1 MKANSHLSII
11 LLSFAA
17 AGWVSN
23 AFAAGE
29 TRGLVSSD
37 GAALFG
43 SRCAH
48 CHGSGVIQ
56 PDVRGLSRL
65 RAEEIYHTLW
75 SGIMREAANGL
86 DDAQRRSIAEYVASL
101 NPDKASE
108 KISGYCGR
116 DAVATGSPITGT
128 WSGWAPSPDNS
139 RYLEHISISK
149 SQAQKARLK
158 WAFVFPDTGATTNAG
173 NQPTVVDGRLYIG
186 HRNKY
191 VYSLDAGSGCVHWS
205 FKARAG
211 VRSAI
216 VIVGKLALF
225 GDYENNVYAVEAMSG
240 RLVWIDRA
248 DEQPSARINGNLVV
262 HDGIVYVPISSNQEF
277 VNALDPALPCC
288 SFRGNIV
295 AYEIRTG
302 RRIWKTNTIDQP
314 LLHLGQNPAGV
325 KRYGPSGG
333 AVWSISTVDA
343 KRGLLYVGTSNQ
355 YTGPVVK
362 ESDAVVAF
370 DLKTGE
376 KKWVRNF
383 APERTGGV
391 DVWNG
396 GCVGVLGDPA
406 EECPE
411 DNVSG
416 VGDWD
421 LGSPVVVQ
429 TREDGSEILLVGS
442 KEGMLFALDPDQ
454 DGKTLWARR
463 VGKIM
468 SVQGPSFGGIEHG
481 ISADRK
487 RAYVPIAD
495 IDVIEGHSDGSLV
508 AVDLMSG
515 EILWRTRIPDD
526 VCKGKPVQCSKA
538 LTAPS
543 TVVNGVVF
551 APANDGVLR
560 IYDTETGE
568 VLWSYDTVATIS
580 GVNGLKGFGGSITR
594 SGTTIVDGMFFQTSG
609 YGQGLGMP
617 GHVLYAFEIP
627 EQD

>member
-1 MKANSHLSII
+1 MKRNSYLLVI
-11 LLSFAA
+11 LTSL
-17 AGWVSN
+17 
-23 AFAAGE
+23 FAAGGASVAFGAGE
-29 TRGLVSSD
+29 ARSSTSSD
-37 GAALFG
+37 GAVLFG

-56 PDVRGLSRL
+56 PDIKGLSKL
-65 RAEEIYHTLW
+65 KAEEIYHTLW
-75 SGIMREAANGL
+75 SGVMREAANGL
-86 DDAQRRSIAEYVASL
+86 DDAQRRSIAEYVAAL
-101 NPDKASE
+101 NPNKPSE
-108 KISGYCGR
+108 EVTGYCGK
-116 DAVATGSPITGT
+116 DAPAAESPIKGT
-128 WSGWAPSPDNS
+128 WAGWAPSPDNS
-139 RYLEHISISK
+139 RYLENISISK

-186 HRNKY
+186 HKNKY
-191 VYSLDAGSGCVHWS
+191 VYSLDARTGCIHWS

-225 GDYENNVYAVEAMSG
+225 GDYENNVYAVNAETG
-240 RLVWIDRA
+240 TLVWIDRA
-248 DEQPSARINGNLVV
+248 DEQPSARINGNLIV
-262 HDGIVYVPISSNQEF
+262 HDGTVYVPISSNQEF

-295 AYEIRTG
+295 AYEIKTG
-302 RRIWKTNTIDQP
+302 RRIWKTYTIDQP
-314 LLHLGQNPAGV
+314 LLNLGQNPAGV

-333 AVWSISTVDA
+333 AVWSISTVDI
-343 KRGLLYVGTSNQ
+343 KRNLLYVGTSNQ

-421 LGSPVVVQ
+421 LGSPVVLQ
-429 TREDGSEILLVGS
+429 TRADGSEILLVGS

-468 SVQGPSFGGIEHG
+468 SVKGPSFGGIEHG

-495 IDVIEGHSDGSLV
+495 VDVIEGHSDGSLV
-508 AVDLMSG
+508 AVDLVNG
-515 EILWRTRIPDD
+515 EILWRTKVPED
-526 VCKGKPVQCSKA
+526 VCKGKPEQCSKA

-551 APANDGVLR
+551 AAANDGVLR

-568 VLWSYDTVATIS
+568 VIWSYDTAAVIS
-580 GVNGLKGFGGSITR
+580 GVNGLTGFGGSISR
-594 SGTTIVDGMFFQTSG
+594 SGVTIVDGMFFQTSG

-627 EQD
+627 